1 MAKDKILVVDDEKD
15 IIELIRY
22 NLEKE
27 GLKVITATSGEE
39 AIRRSLNENPQL
51 IVLDLMLPGIDGLEV
66 CRILK
71 RETKTSS
78 IPIVMLTVKSDETD
92 IVVGLELG
100 ADDYITK
107 PFSPR
112 ILAARV
118 KAILRRK
125 EPKEEK
131 AEIIKIG
138 SLTINL
144 AKYQVSLKNKPLSL
158 TSTEFKI
165 LAFLAQNKGKVFTR
179 DQLLDKAWKEE
190 SFVVDRTVDVHIRRL
205 RQKLGSAS
213 YLIETIR
220 GVGYKFKD

>member
-138 SLTINL
+138 PLTINL

>member
-1 MAKDKILVVDDEKD
+1 MAREKILVVDDEKD

-39 AIRRSLNENPQL
+39 AIRRASNENPQL

-78 IPIVMLTVKSDETD
+78 IPVVMLTVKSDETD

-138 SLTINL
+138 PLTINL

-158 TSTEFKI
+158 TATEFKI

-205 RQKLGSAS
+205 RQKLGPAS

>member
-138 SLTINL
+138 ALTINL
-144 AKYQVSLKNKPLSL
+144 VKYQVSLKNKPLFL

-165 LAFLAQNKGKVFTR
+165 LAFLARNRGRVFTR

-205 RQKLGSAS
+205 RQKLGPAS
-213 YLIETIR
+213 YLIETVR

>member
-138 SLTINL
+138 PLTINL

-165 LAFLAQNKGKVFTR
+165 LAFLARNKGKVFTR

>member
-1 MAKDKILVVDDEKD
+1 MAREKILVVDDEKD

-39 AIRRSLNENPQL
+39 AIRRASNENPQL
-51 IVLDLMLPGIDGLEV
+51 IVLDLMLTGIDGLEV

-78 IPIVMLTVKSDETD
+78 IPVVMLTVKSDETD

-138 SLTINL
+138 PLTINL

-205 RQKLGSAS
+205 RQKLGPAS

>member
-138 SLTINL
+138 PLTINL

-205 RQKLGSAS
+205 RQKLGPAS

>member
-138 SLTINL
+138 PLTINL

-213 YLIETIR
+213 HLIETIR

>member
-39 AIRRSLNENPQL
+39 AIRRASNENPQL

-138 SLTINL
+138 PLTINL

-179 DQLLDKAWKEE
+179 DQLLDKAWKEK

-205 RQKLGSAS
+205 RQKLGPAS

>member
-1 MAKDKILVVDDEKD
+1 MAREKILVVDDEKD

-27 GLKVITATSGEE
+27 GLKVISSTSGEE
-39 AIRRSLNENPQL
+39 AIRLASDENPQL

-125 EPKEEK
+125 EPKEK
-131 AEIIKIG
+131 RAEIIKIG
-138 SLTINL
+138 PLTINL
-144 AKYQVSLKNKPLSL
+144 AKYQVSLKNKPFSL
-158 TSTEFKI
+158 TSTEFNI
-165 LAFLAQNKGKVFTR
+165 LGFLAQNKGKVFTR

>member
-39 AIRRSLNENPQL
+39 AIRRASNENPQL

-138 SLTINL
+138 PLTINL

-205 RQKLGSAS
+205 RQKLGPAS